1 MFVEAL
7 TFGGRVSLVATF
19 APSLLTMTAE
29 FDAMASHMCLDATLI
44 PVYAEGAFDALSIG
58 LAAKHYNL
66 IARAAEKLHNCSTIM
81 RAQFCMAS
89 VAKTVESWVF
99 SLVLTSPNSAVRGL
113 KG

>member
-29 FDAMASHMCLDATLI
+29 FDAMASHMCLVATLI
-44 PVYAEGAFDALSIG
+44 PVYAEGAFDALSSG
-58 LAAKHYNL
+58 LAAKHDNL
-66 IARAAEKLHNCSTIM
+66 IAKAAERLHTCSTIM
-81 RAQFCMAS
+81 LAQIAMAS
-89 VAKTVESWVF
+89 VAKTVESRVF
-99 SLVLTSPNSAVRGL
+99 SLVLTSPDSAVWRL